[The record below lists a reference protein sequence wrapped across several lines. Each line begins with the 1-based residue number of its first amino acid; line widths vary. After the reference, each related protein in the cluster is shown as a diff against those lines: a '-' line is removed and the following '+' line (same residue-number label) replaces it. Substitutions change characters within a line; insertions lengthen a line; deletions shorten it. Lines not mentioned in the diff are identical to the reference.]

1 MKRIGIMML
10 TFLWMSSVVMAQDA
24 ARKPHKKIDMKQ
36 RVERMTERM
45 AKDYGLN
52 DAQKQELLQANGE
65 LMEKMAKFPKA
76 TRRPKMKKGGKKCC
90 CCCCAHPKP
99 FRNKP
104 SMKKG
109 ERKELTQEQRA
120 KQKANRDEKRK
131 ELKVIQDAYD
141 AKLKNIFTKEQ
152 YETFTKNKDKHKM
165 AKKENRG

>member
-90 CCCCAHPKP
+90 CCCCAHPKS
-99 FRNKP
+99 FKNKP

-109 ERKELTQEQRA
+109 KRKELTQEQRA
-120 KQKANRDEKRK
+120 KLKANRDEKRK